1 MAKLTTCKD
10 CGHQVSKNATQCPNC
25 GAKIKR
31 SSLILNIIVGIIL
44 FSIVWAM
51 VKSCSSETPPQ
62 STTTQNTAQPLTD
75 NASVAQAPPTEK
87 PTTASNWRYDSDVDK
102 MRGNTSYFADATSLN
117 SANFQ
122 FPYQGESHLHIM
134 LRNQGEGNDVMF
146 SIDKGQFHCKYDG
159 CEISVKFDNEAVR
172 TYAVNEAD
180 AGKNDVVFLASDKDA
195 FIKKLKTSKKVII
208 EAPFFQEPRTQFDFD
223 TAGLEWKH

>member
-31 SSLILNIIVGIIL
+31 SSPILNIIVGIIL

-75 NASVAQAPPTEK
+75 NASVAQATPTEK

-102 MRGNTSYFADATSLN
+102 MRGNTSYFANATSLN

-122 FPYQGESHLHIM
+122 FPYQGESHLHIII
-134 LRNQGEGNDVMF
+134 RNKGDGNNVMF
-146 SIDKGQFHCKYDG
+146 SIDKGQFHCNYDG
-159 CEISVKFDNEAVR
+159 CEISVKFDNEAVK
-172 TYAVNEAD
+172 TYTVNEAD
-180 AGKNDVVFLASDKDA
+180 AGKNDVVFLASGKDA

-223 TAGLEWKH
+223 TAGLEWEH